1 MCVWQSINP
10 GRTVAR
16 DRAMTAAPGV
26 IADMP
31 ASETL
36 SILSPRTTITW
47 SRRGAL
53 AFPSIKTPARMT
65 VTGCAEATAVHARKA
80 AIETARFIQLLKI
93 EKIDGLKIRR

>member
-16 DRAMTAAPGV
+16 DRSMTAAPGG
-26 IADMP
+26 IADLP

-36 SILSPRTTITW
+36 SIRLPRTTITW

-53 AFPSIKTPARMT
+53 AFPSIGTPARMT
-65 VTGCAEATAVHARKA
+65 VTGCAKATAVQARKA
-80 AIETARFIQLLKI
+80 AIKTARFIQLLKI
-93 EKIDGLKIRR
+93 EKIDGIED